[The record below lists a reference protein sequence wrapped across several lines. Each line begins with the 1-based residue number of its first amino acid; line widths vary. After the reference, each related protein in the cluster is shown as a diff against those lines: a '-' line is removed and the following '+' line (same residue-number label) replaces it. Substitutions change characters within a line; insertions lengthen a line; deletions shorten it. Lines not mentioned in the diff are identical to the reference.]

1 MRVENNNVSG
11 QNHDPEQIDL
21 IDLLMQLWRGKMTI
35 IISVIVAIALAIGY
49 LAVAKEKWTSTAI
62 VTQPDVGQI
71 AGYNNAMNVIYGQAA
86 PKVSDLQE
94 TLIGR
99 FSSAFSAL
107 AETLDNQEEP
117 EKLTIEPSVKNQQ
130 LPLTV
135 SYVGQ
140 TAEGAQMKLAQYIQQ
155 VDDKVN
161 QELEKDLKD
170 NIALGRK
177 NLQDSLRTQEVV
189 AQEQKDLRIRQ
200 IQEALQYANQAQVT
214 KPQVQQTEDV
224 TQDTLFLLG
233 SEALESMIKHE
244 ATRPLVFSP
253 NYYQTRQNLLDIEN
267 LKVDDLDIHAYRYV
281 MKPTLPIR
289 RDSPKKAITLILAVL
304 LGGMVGARGLCWG
317 VTLCVIT
324 TRSNLFGFKENG
336 QGGDTLPVFFCRH
349 AMLAHLIQPK
359 CAERIVGPISL
370 RIGQWLRKR
379 QQYRIRLPRNS
390 LMPFAQVLNHRR

>member
-21 IDLLMQLWRGKMTI
+21 IDLLVQLWRGKMTI

-62 VTQPDVGQI
+62 ITQPDVGQI

-214 KPQVQQTEDV
+214 KPQV
-224 TQDTLFLLG
+224 DTLFLLG
-233 SEALESMIKHE
+233 SEVLESMIKHE

-267 LKVDDLDIHAYRYV
+267 LRVDDLDIHAYRYV

-304 LGGMVGARGLCWG
+304 LGGMVGAG
-317 VTLCVIT
+317 
-324 TRSNLFGFKENG
+324 
-336 QGGDTLPVFFCRH
+336 
-349 AMLAHLIQPK
+349 
-359 CAERIVGPISL
+359 IVLGRNAL
-370 RIGQWLRKR
+370 RNYNAK
-379 QQYRIRLPRNS
+379 
-390 LMPFAQVLNHRR
+390 

>member
-1 MRVENNNVSG
+1 MAW
-11 QNHDPEQIDL
+11 QDDNHHFRHCGYCP
-21 IDLLMQLWRGKMTI
+21 
-35 IISVIVAIALAIGY
+35 AIGY

-62 VTQPDVGQI
+62 ITQPDVGQI
-71 AGYNNAMNVIYGQAA
+71 AGYNNAMNVIYGQAT

-177 NLQDSLRTQEVV
+177 NLQDSLRTQKWSRRNRKICVSV
-189 AQEQKDLRIRQ
+189 RFRKRCSMRIR
-200 IQEALQYANQAQVT
+200 
-214 KPQVQQTEDV
+214 
-224 TQDTLFLLG
+224 
-233 SEALESMIKHE
+233 
-244 ATRPLVFSP
+244 
-253 NYYQTRQNLLDIEN
+253 
-267 LKVDDLDIHAYRYV
+267 
-281 MKPTLPIR
+281 R
-289 RDSPKKAITLILAVL
+289 R
-304 LGGMVGARGLCWG
+304 
-317 VTLCVIT
+317 
-324 TRSNLFGFKENG
+324 
-336 QGGDTLPVFFCRH
+336 
-349 AMLAHLIQPK
+349 
-359 CAERIVGPISL
+359 
-370 RIGQWLRKR
+370 
-379 QQYRIRLPRNS
+379 
-390 LMPFAQVLNHRR
+390 

>member
-21 IDLLMQLWRGKMTI
+21 IDLLVQLWRGKMTI

-62 VTQPDVGQI
+62 ITQPDVGQI

-86 PKVSDLQE
+86 PKVSD
-94 TLIGR
+94 LIGR

-140 TAEGAQMKLAQYIQQ
+140 TAEGAQMKLAHYIQQ

-253 NYYQTRQNLLDIEN
+253 NYYQTRQNLLDIEK

-304 LGGMVGARGLCWG
+304 LGGMVGAG
-317 VTLCVIT
+317 
-324 TRSNLFGFKENG
+324 
-336 QGGDTLPVFFCRH
+336 
-349 AMLAHLIQPK
+349 
-359 CAERIVGPISL
+359 IVLGRNAL
-370 RIGQWLRKR
+370 RNYNAK
-379 QQYRIRLPRNS
+379 
-390 LMPFAQVLNHRR
+390 

>member
-11 QNHDPEQIDL
+11 QNYDPEQIDL
-21 IDLLMQLWRGKMTI
+21 IDLLIQLWRGKMTI

-62 VTQPDVGQI
+62 ITQPDVGQI
-71 AGYNNAMNVIYGQAA
+71 AGYTDAMNAIYGQAA
-86 PKVSDLQE
+86 PKVSELQT

-99 FSSAFSAL
+99 YSTAFSAL
-107 AETLDNQEEP
+107 TEALDNQEKP
-117 EKLTIEPSVKNQQ
+117 EKLTIEPSVKNQS
-130 LPLTV
+130 LPLVV
-135 SYVGQ
+135 SYVGP
-140 TAEGAQMKLAQYIQQ
+140 TAEDAQKQLAAYIQQ

-161 QELEKDLKD
+161 VELHKDLQD
-170 NIALGRK
+170 NIALRMK
-177 NLQDSLRTQEVV
+177 SLQDSLKTQEVV

-200 IQEALQYANQAQVT
+200 IQEALQYANQAQVI
-214 KPQVQQTEDV
+214 KPQIQQTGDDI

-267 LKVDDLDIHAYRYV
+267 LNVDDLDIHAYRYV

-304 LGGMVGARGLCWG
+304 LGGMAGAG
-317 VTLCVIT
+317 
-324 TRSNLFGFKENG
+324 
-336 QGGDTLPVFFCRH
+336 
-349 AMLAHLIQPK
+349 
-359 CAERIVGPISL
+359 IVLGRNAL
-370 RIGQWLRKR
+370 RNYNAK
-379 QQYRIRLPRNS
+379 
-390 LMPFAQVLNHRR
+390 

>member
-21 IDLLMQLWRGKMTI
+21 IDLLVQLWRGKMTI

-62 VTQPDVGQI
+62 ITQPDVGQI
-71 AGYNNAMNVIYGQAA
+71 AGYNNAMNVIYGQTA

-177 NLQDSLRTQEVV
+177 NLQDSLRIQEVV

-253 NYYQTRQNLLDIEN
+253 NYYQTRQNLLDIES

-289 RDSPKKAITLILAVL
+289 RDSPKKAITLILTVL
-304 LGGMVGARGLCWG
+304 LGGMVGAG
-317 VTLCVIT
+317 
-324 TRSNLFGFKENG
+324 
-336 QGGDTLPVFFCRH
+336 
-349 AMLAHLIQPK
+349 
-359 CAERIVGPISL
+359 IVLGRNAL
-370 RIGQWLRKR
+370 RNYNAK
-379 QQYRIRLPRNS
+379 
-390 LMPFAQVLNHRR
+390 